1 MYNAVLHECR
11 DYEYDKVKEIISEF
25 LTIAKGMDLT
35 LFEVLPP
42 QFANSLVSYIRY
54 IIPDIAPHISNWL
67 YENKEKID
75 TVINTAVDETV
86 NQTED
91 QSFRG
96 IVDKFGGMLATISQT
111 LKIVDRAANMVEG
124 YDLTPESSEKI
135 YLAISKFFEETNIGD
150 IVDLLQDK
158 LNLSDDDI
166 CEKLLNLFNDKG
178 NVLTKKIVFNLKGKK
193 ISEFAKID
201 LEKVFKSKVIP
212 LIYKFIKSNQGKIN
226 NYVAE
231 LLKNKTEQI
240 LNNNIAN
247 LISEEKVGLLS
258 KKLPKLIAKY
268 IGTNKVTC
276 KVYIEKMVSS
286 GLKNIDFESLI
297 IKNKESLILLFP

>member
-1 MYNAVLHECR
+1 
-11 DYEYDKVKEIISEF
+11 
-25 LTIAKGMDLT
+25 
-35 LFEVLPP
+35 
-42 QFANSLVSYIRY
+42 
-54 IIPDIAPHISNWL
+54 
-67 YENKEKID
+67 
-75 TVINTAVDETV
+75 
-86 NQTED
+86 
-91 QSFRG
+91 
-96 IVDKFGGMLATISQT
+96 
-111 LKIVDRAANMVEG
+111 MVEG

-166 CEKLLNLFNDKG
+166 CERLIDLFNQKG
-178 NVLTKKIVFNLKGKK
+178 DILTQKIVFNLKEKK

-201 LEKVFKSKVIP
+201 LEKVFKSKVMP

-258 KKLPKLIAKY
+258 KKLPKIY
-268 IGTNKVTC
+268 RH
-276 KVYIEKMVSS
+276 
-286 GLKNIDFESLI
+286 
-297 IKNKESLILLFP
+297 